1 MRTKQLNFAVYAG
14 LLFFLMN
21 GVTGWAQDIS
31 EIQRQFNAEILNKPF
46 SVSTDAE
53 LTSALKEATQKG
65 KSNIAPNP
73 TPACVGPGCTTGGN
87 YGYGSYF
94 GGYARPY
101 YGGYYGVNRY
111 LPFYYGW

>member
-1 MRTKQLNFAVYAG
+1 MGTRRSNFAVYAG
-14 LLFFLMN
+14 LLFLL
-21 GVTGWAQDIS
+21 TSSTAGWAQDIS
-31 EIQRQFNAEILNKPF
+31 EIQRQFNTEILNKPF
-46 SVSTDAE
+46 SVPSDAE
-53 LTSALKEATQKG
+53 LTSALKEATLKG
-65 KSNIAPNP
+65 KSSIAPSH

-101 YGGYYGVNRY
+101 YGGYYGLNRY